1 VLTVGEVVAGYRIE
15 RVLGSG
21 GMGSVYLAA
30 NPTLPRLD
38 AVKVLSAELSRDPD
52 FRARFVRE
60 ADVAAALDHPQ
71 IVSVYNRGETDDGQ
85 LWIAMQF
92 VDGTDADAAL
102 RAGTMTAPR
111 AVHIISEV
119 AKALDFAHAHNV
131 VHRDVKPANFQLQPP
146 QRAGSGE
153 AIFEV
158 NDDGTVGLYIFANAK
173 GTGGRSWNWTG
184 NHQDAPAAVAAANAA
199 GVGAG
204 EDVYA
209 ANDVGTVGLYLLR

>member
-1 VLTVGEVVAGYRIE
+1 VLTVGSVVAGYRIE

-38 AVKVLSAELSRDPD
+38 ALKVLSAELSRDDD

-92 VDGTDADAAL
+92 VDGTDADDAL
-102 RAGTMTAPR
+102 RGDDDCAPR
-111 AVHIISEV
+111 GTH
-119 AKALDFAHAHNV
+119 
-131 VHRDVKPANFQLQPP
+131 HR
-146 QRAGSGE
+146 R
-153 AIFEV
+153 
-158 NDDGTVGLYIFANAK
+158 
-173 GTGGRSWNWTG
+173 GR
-184 NHQDAPAAVAAANAA
+184 Q
-199 GVGAG
+199 GAG
-204 EDVYA
+204 
-209 ANDVGTVGLYLLR
+209 LRARAQRRSS